1 MACGGESS
9 GDGDAGDDGD
19 ADGGDADDDAG
30 GSQEVCPADVH
41 ARFQVYVLDD
51 LPAVLGEYDDRP
63 GTGLGL
69 ETEDGCRIS
78 TILDDDGGG
87 GCDPGGP
94 DGNVYRSAFAEYVP
108 GAEVGVSGGG
118 DASGVE
124 PFAIDV
130 VAVPQLTAES
140 TSYTVAQGEDLVIT
154 WDQADS
160 PAGTRIGL
168 YAATSGEDTDV
179 IECWW
184 ATPDRR
190 RCRPRSSTRSF
201 PGWTRST
208 SSPSP
213 ASTTQPP
220 RPSAAAP
227 LCRPGPDSASTSAG
241 RPRGRE
247 TGA

>member
-1 MACGGESS
+1 
-9 GDGDAGDDGD
+9 
-19 ADGGDADDDAG
+19 
-30 GSQEVCPADVH
+30 VH

-63 GTGLGL
+63 GIGLGV
-69 ETEDGCRIS
+69 ETEDGCRTG

-87 GCDPGGP
+87 DGDPGGP
-94 DGNVYRSAFAEYVP
+94 EAMDIGVVRITGTEPDLELYATEGNLYRSAFAEYVP

-118 DASGVE
+118 EGSCVE

-160 PAGTRIGL
+160 PAGTRIWL
-168 YAATSGEDTDV
+168 YAATSGPDTDV

-184 ATPDRR
+184 GDTGQATVPAAQLDEVL
-190 RCRPRSSTRSF
+190 PGLDSFDIVTFTRIDHATTETER
-201 PGWTRST
+201 GCAALQTWTRL
-208 SSPSP
+208 
-213 ASTTQPP
+213 
-220 RPSAAAP
+220 R
-227 LCRPGPDSASTSAG
+227 LDIG
-241 RPRGRE
+241 R
-247 TGA
+247 